1 MIITDII
8 KISEFKQKMYCIL
21 VRNSSEYEKAKD
33 ANKNGVAKISDNQNK
48 DVLLNKK
55 CLIHSMKRIQ
65 SKNHRIGTYEINKI
79 Q

>member
-8 KISEFKQKMYCIL
+8 TISEFKQKMYCIL

-55 CLIHSMKRIQ
+55 RLIHSMKRIQ